1 MESLIKAT
9 ENYQTVAKKEEIDID
24 LFNEFMKKLSI
35 WDYHCITREHYLSF
49 STNEKEDMI
58 KKFYYQMKNRSSGK
72 KFIFDFLFDLR

>member
-35 WDYHCITREHYLSF
+35 WDYHCITREHYLSS

-58 KKFYYQMKNRSSGK
+58 KKFYY
-72 KFIFDFLFDLR
+72 

>member
-35 WDYHCITREHYLSF
+35 WDYHCITREH
-49 STNEKEDMI
+49 
-58 KKFYYQMKNRSSGK
+58 
-72 KFIFDFLFDLR
+72 